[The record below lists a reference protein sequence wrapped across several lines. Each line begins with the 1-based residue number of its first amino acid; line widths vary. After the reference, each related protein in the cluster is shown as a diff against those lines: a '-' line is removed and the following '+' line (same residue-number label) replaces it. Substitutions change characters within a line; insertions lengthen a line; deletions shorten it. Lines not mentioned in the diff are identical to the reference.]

1 MNELQK
7 QIKEQ
12 ENKNIKLFKIFQ
24 YRMQDKEMQPII
36 QEWREGCKKLRILNN
51 KLEVMELKERAEK
64 LINEDNKK
72 EIMILINNLISTDML
87 NFLNNYCKTNEK
99 LNCFEG
105 KERVKEEKT
114 FINGYGE
121 ATKKYIT
128 SSTYERAERRRQKAI
143 ISFLGR

>member
-87 NFLNNYCKTNEK
+87 NFLNNYCNANKK
-99 LNCFEG
+99 LSCFES
-105 KERVKEEKT
+105 EEQVKEEKT

-128 SSTYERAERRRQKAI
+128 SSTYERAERRRQKEI